1 MKARSSIA
9 LVGLVLLVVGLA
21 CETGEI
27 LTPEEA
33 TRRAEATLNPGGVE
47 ETAAEAQLE
56 EGDSVQFVSS
66 SFLVAL
72 HPEPGDPTAEA
83 HIARGETGTV
93 QGSEVYE
100 GEIWYRV
107 ETDAGAG
114 WVNAE
119 FINRAAAEGE
129 GDEGIQVG
137 DRVYLTA
144 QGFLINFMSEPGGN
158 RIVAGQE
165 RGALVTVRAIEEV
178 EGTTWYRVEASAG
191 TGWVP
196 EDNITTEQPSG

>member
-9 LVGLVLLVVGLA
+9 LVGLLLLVAGLA

-33 TRRAEATLNPGGVE
+33 TRRAEATLNPGGAVE
-47 ETAAEAQLE
+47 AAAEAQFQ
-56 EGDSVQFVSS
+56 EGESVQFVSS

-83 HIARGETGTV
+83 HVARGESGTV
-93 QGSEVYE
+93 EGSEIFE
-100 GEIWYRV
+100 DEIWYYV
-107 ETDAGAG
+107 STDAGEG

-129 GDEGIQVG
+129 GEEGVQVG

-144 QGFLINFMSEPGGN
+144 QGFLVNFMSEPGGN

-165 RGALVTVRAIEEV
+165 RGALVTVLAIEEV
-178 EGTTWYRVEASAG
+178 EGTTWYRIEASAG